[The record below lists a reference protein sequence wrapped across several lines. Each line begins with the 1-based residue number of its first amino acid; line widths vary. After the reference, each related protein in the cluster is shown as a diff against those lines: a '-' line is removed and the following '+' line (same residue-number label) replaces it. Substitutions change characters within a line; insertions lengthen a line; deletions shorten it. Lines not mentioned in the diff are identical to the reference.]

1 MTSQFKIQGSIK
13 MLMVAVVAAVL
24 SLPSMDVS
32 AQRAVKSGGRGQ
44 ATTGRT
50 MTPPPERTVVVKPPC
65 KVGGPGITPC

>member
-1 MTSQFKIQGSIK
+1 MTSQFKFQGSIK
-13 MLMVAVVAAVL
+13 AMMVAVVVAVL

-44 ATTGRT
+44 AADSRPTN
-50 MTPPPERTVVVKPPC
+50 PPPGRAVVVKPTC

>member
-1 MTSQFKIQGSIK
+1 MTSQFKFQGSIK
-13 MLMVAVVAAVL
+13 VLMVAVVVAVL

-44 ATTGRT
+44 ATSGRPL
-50 MTPPPERTVVVKPPC
+50 TPPPGRVIVVKPTC